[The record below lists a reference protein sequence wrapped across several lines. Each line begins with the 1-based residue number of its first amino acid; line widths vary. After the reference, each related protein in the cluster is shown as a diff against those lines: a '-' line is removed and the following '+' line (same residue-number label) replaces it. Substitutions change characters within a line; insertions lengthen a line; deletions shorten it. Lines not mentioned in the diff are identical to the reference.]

1 MELAKAIK
9 AYFKDWKECSICK
22 HMCKNDLLSDYNRY
36 HKSICIECH
45 DKMNEDIV
53 KLHNIGW

>member
-36 HKSICIECH
+36 HKAVCIECH
-45 DKMNEDIV
+45 DKMNEETV
-53 KLHNIGW
+53 